1 MVTER
6 ISGDFSRGNPAFRL
20 HAACTRIAGV
30 QDGGMPSTPT
40 VKVANRRLVLLVES
54 ERSEL
59 GFAETAALV
68 TELFAAL
75 PLLEDADVFARY
87 RSAKWL
93 TATEVSQQLGL
104 SRAVVLRMMERWET
118 AHQRTS
124 CGRLYVAEHEVLAWA
139 AEATAA
145 ASTTVRRRR

>member
-1 MVTER
+1 METP
-6 ISGDFSRGNPAFRL
+6 N
-20 HAACTRIAGV
+20 
-30 QDGGMPSTPT
+30 TPT

-118 AHQRTS
+118 AHQR
-124 CGRLYVAEHEVLAWA
+124 GRLYVAEHEVLAWA
-139 AEATAA
+139 TEATAA
-145 ASTTVRRRR
+145 AATTVRRRR